1 MRLGTLAAMRTRAL
15 LTTGELLAAA
25 ATLGVVVAAARSRKP
40 LPHAAPPDPPDGL
53 PPARLVAVRGHGE
66 LFVREHP
73 GPGTPGAPTILLLH
87 GWMFPSDLNWFTSYG
102 PLSRIGRVIALDHR
116 GHGRG
121 TRPSTPFRLVDCA
134 DDAAALIR
142 HLDAGPVVAVGYSM
156 GGPIAQLLWQRHP
169 DLVRGLVLC
178 ATSATFSESP
188 RMRWV
193 WKGMGGLQVGLRILP
208 RAWIESIAHRQ
219 AEGTL
224 PIRVTRMIS
233 SDTPDQLRDLFP
245 WIISELDR
253 GSAEDIAEAGR
264 ELGRHDARG
273 WLGTVDVPTAVVIT
287 EDDQLVPQRWQRD
300 LAALIPGCATYALPL
315 DHDAPGAGA
324 DLFVPTLVDA
334 VRRVVDDDTER
345 PPDSPVARTGL
356 GSA

>member
-1 MRLGTLAAMRTRAL
+1 MRTRAL
-15 LTTGELLAAA
+15 LTAGELLAAA
-25 ATLGVVVAAARSRKP
+25 ATVGVVVAAARSRKP
-40 LPHAAPPDPPDGL
+40 LSHAAPPDPPDGL
-53 PPARLVAVRGHGE
+53 PPARLVAVQGHGE
-66 LFVREHP
+66 LFVREAP
-73 GPGTPGAPTILLLH
+73 GPGGTDAPTILLLH

-102 PLSRIGRVIALDHR
+102 PLSQVGRVIALDHR

-142 HLDAGPVVAVGYSM
+142 HLDAGPVIVVGYSM

-169 DLVRGLVLC
+169 ELVRGMVLC
-178 ATSATFSESP
+178 ATSATFSDSP

-193 WKGMGGLQVGLRILP
+193 WKGMGALQLGLRILP
-208 RAWIESIAHRQ
+208 RMWLESLAHKQ

-224 PIRVTRMIS
+224 PIRITRMIS
-233 SDTPDQLRDLFP
+233 SDTPGHLRDLFP

-287 EDDQLVPQRWQRD
+287 ERDQLVPLRWQRD
-300 LAALIPGCATYALPL
+300 LAALIPGCATFSVPL

-324 DLFVPTLVDA
+324 DVFVPALIES
-334 VRRVVDDDTER
+334 VRTVVDHDPAT
-345 PPDSPVARTGL
+345 PPHRHAAAT
-356 GSA
+356 